1 MTERQHS
8 PHPATKNLTH
18 EDPEPMDAKL
28 AGYPWL
34 PRMIDKARASEAG
47 TLGTYYRYP
56 CPIDAA
62 CLDLLGI
69 DADTFRDIANQAVN
83 GQAVIDQLA
92 AIDASPEQIVNF
104 DPIQLNDELHRDGR
118 SSDR

>member
-1 MTERQHS
+1 MTTDQHS
-8 PHPATKNLTH
+8 PHPAAKNLEH
-18 EDPEPMDAKL
+18 EEPELMDATL

-34 PRMIDKARASEAG
+34 PRMIDKARASQAG

-56 CPIDAA
+56 CPIDKA

-69 DADTFRDIANQAVN
+69 DADTFRDIANEAID

-92 AIDASPEQIVNF
+92 AIGANAEQIVNF
-104 DPIQLNDELHRDGR
+104 DPVQLNDELHRNG
-118 SSDR
+118 S

>member
-1 MTERQHS
+1 MTAHQHS
-8 PHPATKNLTH
+8 PHPAAKNLAL
-18 EDPEPMDAKL
+18 EDPAPMDAKL

-34 PRMIDKARASEAG
+34 PRMIDKARASHAG

-69 DADTFRDIANQAVN
+69 DADAFLEIATEAVD

-92 AIDASPEQIVNF
+92 AIGASAEQIITF
-104 DPIQLNDELHRDGR
+104 DPVQLNDDLHRDG
-118 SSDR
+118 S

>member
-1 MTERQHS
+1 MTTDQPS
-8 PHPATKNLTH
+8 PHPAAKNLAH
-18 EDPEPMDAKL
+18 EDPAPMDAKF

-34 PRMIDKARASEAG
+34 PRMIDKARASHAG
-47 TLGTYYRYP
+47 TLGDYYRYP

-69 DADTFRDIANQAVN
+69 DADTFREIANDAVD

-92 AIDASPEQIVNF
+92 KIGVRAKQIVNF
-104 DPIQLNDELHRDGR
+104 DPVRLNAELHRDG
-118 SSDR
+118 S

>member
-1 MTERQHS
+1 MTEQQRS
-8 PHPATKNLTH
+8 PHPAAKDLAH
-18 EDPEPMDAKL
+18 DHPAAMEAKL

-34 PRMIDKARASEAG
+34 PRMIDKARASHAG

-69 DADTFRDIANQAVN
+69 DEDAFRTIASAA
-83 GQAVIDQLA
+83 GDDQAVIDHLT
-92 AIDASPEQIVNF
+92 ASGANTERLLTF
-104 DPIQLNDELHRDGR
+104 DPIQLNAELHRDG
-118 SSDR
+118 S

>member
-1 MTERQHS
+1 MTTHQHS
-8 PHPATKNLTH
+8 PHPAAKNLAQ
-18 EDPEPMDAKL
+18 EEPEPMEAKL

-34 PRMIDKARASEAG
+34 PRMIDKARASHAG

-69 DADTFRDIANQAVN
+69 DATMFREIANEAVDD
-83 GQAVIDQLA
+83 QAVIDQLT
-92 AIDASPEQIVNF
+92 AIGASAEHIVSF
-104 DPIQLNDELHRDGR
+104 DPVQLNTDLHRHG
-118 SSDR
+118 S

>member
-1 MTERQHS
+1 MTTHQHS
-8 PHPATKNLTH
+8 PHPAAKNLAH

-34 PRMIDKARASEAG
+34 PRMIDKARASQAG

-69 DADTFRDIANQAVN
+69 DADTFREIANHADDP
-83 GQAVIDQLA
+83 AVIDHLA
-92 AIDASPEQIVNF
+92 AIGASTEQIVNF
-104 DPIQLNDELHRDGR
+104 DPVQLNAELHRDG
-118 SSDR
+118 S

>member
-1 MTERQHS
+1 
-8 PHPATKNLTH
+8 
-18 EDPEPMDAKL
+18 
-28 AGYPWL
+28 
-34 PRMIDKARASEAG
+34 MIDKARASQAG

-69 DADTFRDIANQAVN
+69 DADTFREIANEAVD

-92 AIDASPEQIVNF
+92 TIGASAEQIIDF
-104 DPIQLNDELHRDGR
+104 DPVQLNDELHRGG
-118 SSDR
+118 S

>member
-1 MTERQHS
+1 MTTHQHS
-8 PHPATKNLTH
+8 PHPAAKNLAH
-18 EDPEPMDAKL
+18 EDPAPMDAKL

-34 PRMIDKARASEAG
+34 PRIIDKARASHAG

-69 DADTFRDIANQAVN
+69 DADTFRGIANHAD

-92 AIDASPEQIVNF
+92 TVGVNTQQLADF
-104 DPIQLNDELHRDGR
+104 DPVQLNYELHRDG
-118 SSDR
+118 S

>member
-1 MTERQHS
+1 
-8 PHPATKNLTH
+8 
-18 EDPEPMDAKL
+18 MDAKL

-34 PRMIDKARASEAG
+34 PRMIDKARASQAG

-56 CPIDAA
+56 CPIDKA

-69 DADTFRDIANQAVN
+69 DADTFREIANEAVD

-92 AIDASPEQIVNF
+92 TMGASAEQIIDF
-104 DPIQLNDELHRDGR
+104 DPVQLNDDLHRDG
-118 SSDR
+118 S

>member
-1 MTERQHS
+1 MTTPPQS
-8 PHPATKNLTH
+8 PHPAAKDLAH

-28 AGYPWL
+28 HGYPWL
-34 PRMIDKARASEAG
+34 PRMIDKARASHAG

-69 DADTFRDIANQAVN
+69 DADTFRKIAAEAIDE
-83 GQAVIDQLA
+83 QAVIDQLTTIGA
-92 AIDASPEQIVNF
+92 NAEQIASF
-104 DPIQLNDELHRDGR
+104 DPVQLNHELHRDG
-118 SSDR
+118 S

>member
-1 MTERQHS
+1 MTEPQHS
-8 PHPATKNLTH
+8 PHPAAKDLAR
-18 EDPEPMDAKL
+18 EDPARMDAKL

-34 PRMIDKARASEAG
+34 PRIIDKARASQAG

-69 DADTFRDIANQAVN
+69 DADTFRQIANQAVD
-83 GQAVIDQLA
+83 GQAVVDKLA
-92 AIDASPEQIVNF
+92 KIGARTDRLDSFNPVE
-104 DPIQLNDELHRDGR
+104 LNAELHRNN
-118 SSDR
+118 S

>member
-1 MTERQHS
+1 MTEHS
-8 PHPATKNLTH
+8 ASAHPAAKNLEH
-18 EDPEPMDAKL
+18 EEPAPMDAKL

-34 PRMIDKARASEAG
+34 PRMIDKARASKAG

-69 DADTFRDIANQAVN
+69 DAGTFRTIASRAIDD
-83 GQAVIDQLA
+83 QAVIEELATIGARVDQVV
-92 AIDASPEQIVNF
+92 DF
-104 DPIQLNDELHRDGR
+104 DPVQLNAELHRDG
-118 SSDR
+118 S

>member
-1 MTERQHS
+1 MTAHQHS
-8 PHPATKNLTH
+8 PHPAAKDLAH

-34 PRMIDKARASEAG
+34 PRMIDKARASHAG

-69 DADTFRDIANQAVN
+69 DADMFLEIANEALDDHAV
-83 GQAVIDQLA
+83 VDQLA
-92 AIDASPEQIVNF
+92 AIDARTEQIVDF
-104 DPIQLNDELHRDGR
+104 DPVQLNAELHRDG
-118 SSDR
+118 S

>member
-1 MTERQHS
+1 MTHHEPS
-8 PHPATKNLTH
+8 PHPTAKDLAH
-18 EDPEPMDAKL
+18 EEPEPMDARL

-34 PRMIDKARASEAG
+34 PRMIDKARASQAG

-69 DADTFRDIANQAVN
+69 DADTFREVATRVDGKALVDDLASLGANTQRL
-83 GQAVIDQLA
+83 I
-92 AIDASPEQIVNF
+92 SF
-104 DPIQLNDELHRDGR
+104 DPVQLNADLHREG
-118 SSDR
+118 S

>member
-1 MTERQHS
+1 ME
-8 PHPATKNLTH
+8 
-18 EDPEPMDAKL
+18 AKL

-69 DADTFRDIANQAVN
+69 DADAFREIANGAVDDQAV
-83 GQAVIDQLA
+83 VDHLA
-92 AIDASPEQIVNF
+92 ALGARAEQIVNF
-104 DPIQLNDELHRDGR
+104 DPVQLNADLHRDG
-118 SSDR
+118 S

>member
-1 MTERQHS
+1 MTEHQSS
-8 PHPATKNLTH
+8 PHPAAKDLAR
-18 EDPEPMDAKL
+18 EDPESMEAKL

-34 PRMIDKARASEAG
+34 PRMIDKARASHAG

-69 DADTFRDIANQAVN
+69 DSDAFRTIASRAADD
-83 GQAVIDQLA
+83 QAVIDQLTA
-92 AIDASPEQIVNF
+92 TGASTE
-104 DPIQLNDELHRDGR
+104 RDF
-118 SSDR
+118 